1 MGFSSMPNYILP
13 IGASDNAA
21 LVGGKAA
28 SLARMRKLGLAVP
41 PGFVLTTEVWREYS
55 KLKTGLDRYSFIE
68 PIVKQVIK
76 MLPRYEDGSHR
87 MVSVRS
93 GAPVSMPGM
102 MDTVLNVGATFGGAR
117 YASLQGN
124 GELAWAVL
132 ARFLEMYSKTTG
144 ISGIP
149 EKVQSAFEPHDWYSE
164 PYNEEMCLAAWAAF
178 TDSDEIDVEYALIQ
192 SVQAVLD
199 SWNSERAI
207 EYRAMHGIPD
217 DLGTAVTVQQ
227 MVFGNAPD
235 TRGPSATGVL
245 FSRDPNTGE
254 SVLYGEWLEGA
265 QGEDVVAG
273 LRPALSMGDMMK
285 FATLPD
291 SMTWNGL
298 YDKLLEAALELEN
311 EYRDMVDIE
320 WTCENGKLWFLQ
332 CRPGKRSEEATV
344 KIAVDMANEGLIT
357 QEEAVQRARPVAR
370 LLAKQTLVGNPA
382 PIATGDNASYGVAAG
397 VVVFSSTKAKELAPT
412 VPVVLVRRMTDPQD
426 VGGMNAASAI
436 LTQEGGPS
444 SHAAVVAR
452 ELGKPCVT
460 GASIV
465 LDTIYFDASGHRY
478 FEGDWLTIDGTT
490 GSVYAGKVEFETTND
505 NPYLDTLKEWGL

>member
-1 MGFSSMPNYILP
+1 MPNYILP

-28 SLARMRKLGLAVP
+28 SLARMSKLGLSVP
-41 PGFVLTTEVWREYS
+41 PGFVLTTEVWHEYS
-55 KLKTGLDRYSFIE
+55 KLETGLDRYSFIE
-68 PIVKQVIK
+68 PIVKQAVE

-102 MDTVLNVGATFGGAR
+102 MDTVLNVGATFGGSR
-117 YASLQGN
+117 YAALQGN
-124 GELAWAVL
+124 GEPAWAVL
-132 ARFLEMYSKTTG
+132 ARFLEMYSKITD
-144 ISGIP
+144 IP
-149 EKVQSAFEPHDWYSE
+149 EIVEKVQSAFEPHDWYGE

-178 TDSDEIDVEYALIQ
+178 TSNNDIDVEYALIQ

-235 TRGPSATGVL
+235 THGQSATGVL

-254 SVLYGEWLEGA
+254 NVLYGEWLEDA

-273 LRPALSMGDMMK
+273 LHPANSMKDMLRI
-285 FATLPD
+285 FGTNSNVWSSLFD
-291 SMTWNGL
+291 
-298 YDKLLEAALELEN
+298 LLLDAANQLEV
-311 EYRDMVDIE
+311 EYHDMVDIE
-320 WTCENGKLWFLQ
+320 WTLENGKLWFLQ
-332 CRPGKRSEEATV
+332 CRPGKRSAEATV

-357 QEEAVQRARPVAR
+357 QAEAVQRAKPVAR
-370 LLAKQTLVGNPA
+370 LLAKQTLVGNPS
-382 PIATGDNASYGVAAG
+382 PIATGDNASYGVASG
-397 VVVFSSTKAKELAPT
+397 VVVFSSAKAKQLAPD
-412 VPVVLVRRMTDPQD
+412 VPVILVRRMTDPQD
-426 VGGMNAASAI
+426 VGGMSAAVAV

-452 ELGKPCVT
+452 ELGVPCVT
-460 GASIV
+460 GASIQ
-465 LDTIYFDASGHRY
+465 LDTIYFEASGKRY
-478 FEGDWLTIDGTT
+478 AEGDWLTVDGTN
-490 GSVYAGKVEFETTND
+490 GNVYAGKVEFQTTND
-505 NPYLDTLKEWGL
+505 NPYLATLREWGL